1 MKFNSQSCTSNKAS
15 NIESISIISFIIIF
29 KQLVTHHIS
38 FINSDIMDQE
48 KLLKA
53 LSIIEDF
60 KGENLKIELDS
71 KAKECKGKSPKEI
84 KTYETEFKA
93 ALTIKN
99 ASAQINEIVHALGI
113 INCLP
118 IILQEDERVES
129 LSLASGAA
137 GDGIDLV
144 TNYRI
149 AEFKFSRWQEG
160 KSANGARRRQIFKD
174 LVSLYLNKTNKKKE
188 LYTYDKEHVEKISS
202 SKKAEWRTV
211 LSKSG
216 KIKNELESHLK
227 CESLSCESLYD
238 IYSISNVKLI
248 DISNIIKL

>member
-84 KTYETEFKA
+84 KT
-93 ALTIKN
+93 
-99 ASAQINEIVHALGI
+99 
-113 INCLP
+113 
-118 IILQEDERVES
+118 
-129 LSLASGAA
+129 
-137 GDGIDLV
+137 
-144 TNYRI
+144 
-149 AEFKFSRWQEG
+149 
-160 KSANGARRRQIFKD
+160 
-174 LVSLYLNKTNKKKE
+174 
-188 LYTYDKEHVEKISS
+188 
-202 SKKAEWRTV
+202 
-211 LSKSG
+211 
-216 KIKNELESHLK
+216 
-227 CESLSCESLYD
+227 
-238 IYSISNVKLI
+238 
-248 DISNIIKL
+248 

>member
-71 KAKECKGKSPKEI
+71 KAKECKEI

-149 AEFKFSRWQEG
+149 AEFKFS
-160 KSANGARRRQIFKD
+160 
-174 LVSLYLNKTNKKKE
+174 
-188 LYTYDKEHVEKISS
+188 
-202 SKKAEWRTV
+202 
-211 LSKSG
+211 
-216 KIKNELESHLK
+216 
-227 CESLSCESLYD
+227 
-238 IYSISNVKLI
+238 
-248 DISNIIKL
+248 